1 MPGHP
6 CYLDGVDYRELQAAL
21 DGMGAGIGAAEAHGW
36 LCGALCARA
45 GFEPADWLRELAQ
58 SVAGGATSDRAAA
71 MLASVHQETREA
83 LNSPEFGFQPLLPDA
98 DAGLDERVTALAA
111 WCGGFLYGVGTGG
124 PQPDSGDLGEI
135 LRDLAEIARARL
147 EPGRGADDG
156 ESDLAELMEYVRAG
170 AQLAF
175 DELAAARAAGTPAGT
190 ALH

>member
-1 MPGHP
+1 MN
-6 CYLDGVDYRELQAAL
+6 YRELQAAL

-45 GFEPADWLRELAQ
+45 AFEPADWLRELLQ
-58 SVAGGATSDRAAA
+58 SAEGAATADRAVAT
-71 MLASVHQETREA
+71 LESVHQETLEA
-83 LNSPEFGFQPLLPDA
+83 LNSPEFGFEPLLPDE

-124 PQPDSGDLGEI
+124 AQRETGDVGEI

-147 EPGRGADDG
+147 EPGRGGEEG
-156 ESDLAELMEYVRAG
+156 ESDLAELAEFVRAG

-175 DELAAARAAGTPAGT
+175 DEMAPARAGGTPAGT